1 MSYKRTWV
9 LMCLLA
15 GALVSLGLAAT
26 PTAAQVVKGS
36 ISGSVID
43 SSGAVVPGA
52 QIKTTEQSR
61 GEQYTSVTDATGLF
75 HIALV
80 GIGTYKL
87 EISKEGFRTLT
98 MTVSVQA
105 AQDTGIGT
113 MTLELGTTTTTVE
126 VTGASPI
133 VQTTQSQITNTVSAT
148 TLESFPGTSL
158 AQGMDFL
165 ALQVPGVVSSRD
177 NNMANTNGVGFTVN
191 GIRGRNNDQ
200 QIDGQNNND
209 NSVTGPYIFLDNPDF
224 VSEYQV
230 VSNNFGPEYGR
241 NSGSVVN
248 YITKTGTNDW
258 HGDVFVTEGNWRLN
272 TLSNTQK
279 AFEGLT
285 SVPVFNNLYTGGT
298 IGGPIKKDKLF
309 VFGGYAEQ
317 INNSTSVYSTGN
329 LTPTPA
335 GLTTLQSCFPNSPS
349 VAALTQYGPYGITGG
364 NPTPSG
370 DATIKTL
377 TGADGSSCDVQFAGV
392 QRTLPT
398 NLKEYDSMARID
410 WNGAKDHVY
419 GRWIYQK
426 VMPLNLDPG
435 GGSAAAGYPYSVP
448 GFGEDFGASWTR
460 TLTSSMV
467 NELRL
472 SYGRLTAEFGGNSIG
487 NTIPNQTNLAN
498 GLSNINLPSGYQDFG
513 PPNNTP
519 QGRVVNTYQLQDNW
533 SYFHGR
539 HQFKAGTN
547 LTYQRSPNVF
557 LPNYNGTYNFPNFQA
572 YADNIPS
579 SISITLGSPTLDFR
593 EHDSFFYFGDDI
605 KATSNLT
612 LNLGL
617 TYTYFG
623 QPANLFHTADVKNE
637 TGDTPFFD
645 PSLPLEVRTFPL
657 LPAPK
662 SQFGPSAGFAY
673 SMQGGKMVL
682 RGGYRLAFD
691 PPFYNIYLNIASS
704 APQVL
709 AQTLSGDSAAANPLL
724 AAPFGPAVR
733 SQLAPYLTLGVQDP
747 RNFNQTT
754 VSPNFRADHVQ
765 SWSFGVQRQIIPAL
779 VAEARYVGNHGGNL
793 FQSINGNPYVAGL
806 QAAFPN
812 SIPSTVTPCSETD
825 AVVARAVGR
834 ESCNLGIERLRTN
847 TGVSDYEA
855 LQTELRATNLAHQLT
870 LRTAYTWSKT
880 TDNVSEIYNTL
891 SGGNTVAF
899 SQNPLSYV
907 GAEHGLSGLDIP
919 QNWTMSF
926 VEQLPFYRDQHGVAG
941 HILGGWTVA
950 GTYLLGSG
958 EPYSPVQFAINTYSG
973 GGFLPG
979 GALYDN
985 PFNTAFIG
993 IYETARPFA
1002 GSPSAPVSA
1011 VGIYAAD
1018 ACNYLDVGCSAPA
1031 NQLISFNAANTT
1043 GAVQTMT
1050 PSQVRFIANGL
1061 EANTL
1066 YGTPYG
1072 NVGRNTVRDFHT
1084 NSANFTLAKDIKI
1097 TERLKAQWRMDM
1109 LNVFNHPNFGSV
1121 DTFLDDAGYL
1131 AEGTGFGVPSLTSGG
1146 NRSINFQLKLLF

>member
-1 MSYKRTWV
+1 
-9 LMCLLA
+9 
-15 GALVSLGLAAT
+15 
-26 PTAAQVVKGS
+26 
-36 ISGSVID
+36 
-43 SSGAVVPGA
+43 
-52 QIKTTEQSR
+52 
-61 GEQYTSVTDATGLF
+61 
-75 HIALV
+75 
-80 GIGTYKL
+80 
-87 EISKEGFRTLT
+87 
-98 MTVSVQA
+98 
-105 AQDTGIGT
+105 
-113 MTLELGTTTTTVE
+113 
-126 VTGASPI
+126 
-133 VQTTQSQITNTVSAT
+133 
-148 TLESFPGTSL
+148 
-158 AQGMDFL
+158 
-165 ALQVPGVVSSRD
+165 
-177 NNMANTNGVGFTVN
+177 
-191 GIRGRNNDQ
+191 
-200 QIDGQNNND
+200 
-209 NSVTGPYIFLDNPDF
+209 
-224 VSEYQV
+224 
-230 VSNNFGPEYGR
+230 
-241 NSGSVVN
+241 
-248 YITKTGTNDW
+248 
-258 HGDVFVTEGNWRLN
+258 
-272 TLSNTQK
+272 
-279 AFEGLT
+279 
-285 SVPVFNNLYTGGT
+285 
-298 IGGPIKKDKLF
+298 
-309 VFGGYAEQ
+309 
-317 INNSTSVYSTGN
+317 
-329 LTPTPA
+329 
-335 GLTTLQSCFPNSPS
+335 
-349 VAALTQYGPYGITGG
+349 
-364 NPTPSG
+364 
-370 DATIKTL
+370 
-377 TGADGSSCDVQFAGV
+377 
-392 QRTLPT
+392 
-398 NLKEYDSMARID
+398 
-410 WNGAKDHVY
+410 
-419 GRWIYQK
+419 
-426 VMPLNLDPG
+426 
-435 GGSAAAGYPYSVP
+435 
-448 GFGEDFGASWTR
+448 
-460 TLTSSMV
+460 
-467 NELRL
+467 
-472 SYGRLTAEFGGNSIG
+472 
-487 NTIPNQTNLAN
+487 
-498 GLSNINLPSGYQDFG
+498 
-513 PPNNTP
+513 
-519 QGRVVNTYQLQDNW
+519 
-533 SYFHGR
+533 
-539 HQFKAGTN
+539 
-547 LTYQRSPNVF
+547 VF
-557 LPNYNGTYNFPNFQA
+557 LPNYNGTYNFSSFQA
-572 YADNIPS
+572 YADNLPS

-645 PSLPLEVRTFPL
+645 PSLPLSVRTFPA

-662 SQFGPSAGFAY
+662 NQFGPSAGFAY

-733 SQLAPYLTLGVQDP
+733 EQLAPYLTLGVQDP

-765 SWSFGVQRQIIPAL
+765 SWSFGVQRQIVPAL

-793 FQSINGNPYVAGL
+793 FQSLNGNPYVAGL

-812 SIPSTVTPCSETD
+812 SIPSNITPCSEAD

-834 ESCNLGIERLRTN
+834 ANCNIGVERLRTN

-880 TDNVSEIYNTL
+880 TDNASEIYSTL
-891 SGGNTVAF
+891 GGGSTVAF

-941 HILGGWTVA
+941 HILGGWTLA

-958 EPYSPVQFAINTYSG
+958 EPYSPVQYAINTFSG

-979 GALYDN
+979 GTLYDY

-993 IYETARPFA
+993 LYETARPFA
-1002 GSPSAPVSA
+1002 GSRSAPVSA

-1018 ACNYLDVGCSAPA
+1018 SCNYLGVGCSAAA

-1043 GAVQTMT
+1043 GTVQTVA
-1050 PSQVRFIANGL
+1050 PNQVRFIANGL
-1061 EANTL
+1061 EASTL

-1084 NSANFTLAKDIKI
+1084 NSANFSLAKDVKI

-1109 LNVFNHPNFGSV
+1109 LNVFNHPNFSSV
-1121 DTFLDDAGYL
+1121 DTYLDDAGYL
-1131 AEGTGFGVPSLTSGG
+1131 LEGTGFGVPSLTSGG

>member
-1 MSYKRTWV
+1 MNYRRTWV
-9 LMCLLA
+9 LMWLLA
-15 GALVSLGLAAT
+15 GALISLGLAAT
-26 PTAAQVVKGS
+26 PAVAQVVKGS
-36 ISGSVID
+36 ISGTVVD
-43 SSGAVVPGA
+43 SSAAVVPGA
-52 QIKTTEQSR
+52 DIKLTELSR

-75 HIALV
+75 HIALIS
-80 GIGTYKL
+80 IGTYKV
-87 EISKEGFRTLT
+87 EISKEGFRALE
-98 MTVSVQA
+98 MTAAVQA
-105 AQDTGIGT
+105 SQDTGLGT
-113 MTLELGTTTTTVE
+113 VTLQLGTTTTTVE

-133 VQTTQSQITNTVSAT
+133 VQTTQAQITNTVTTT
-148 TLESFPGTSL
+148 TLQSFPGTSL

-177 NNMANTNGVGFTVN
+177 NNMSNSNGVGFTVN

-209 NSVTGPYIFLDNPDF
+209 NSVAGPYIFLDNPDF
-224 VSEYQV
+224 VSEYQI

-248 YITKTGTNDW
+248 YITKSGTNDW
-258 HGDVFVTEGNWRLN
+258 HGNVFVTEGNWRLN

-285 SVPVFNNLYTGGT
+285 SVPVFNNLYTGAT

-309 VFGGYAEQ
+309 IFGGYAEQ
-317 INNSTSVYSTGN
+317 INNSTSVYGTGS

-335 GLTTLQSCFPNSPS
+335 GLTTLQSCFPGSAS
-349 VAALTQYGPYGITGG
+349 IAALAQYGPFGITGG

-370 DATIKTL
+370 TPTTKTL
-377 TGADGSSCDVQFAGV
+377 TAADGTSCDVPFAGV

-398 NLKEYDSMARID
+398 NLKEWDSVARID
-410 WNGAKDHVY
+410 WNGVKDHVY

-426 VMPLNLDPG
+426 VVPLNLDPG
-435 GGSAAAGYPYSVP
+435 TAAAGYPYNVP
-448 GFGEDFGASWTR
+448 GFGEDFGASWTH
-460 TLTSSMV
+460 TLSSSMV
-467 NELRL
+467 NEMRL
-472 SYGRLTAEFGGNSIG
+472 SYGRMTAQFGGNGIG
-487 NTIPNQTNLAN
+487 NTIPNQTNLGS
-498 GLSNINLPSGYQDFG
+498 GLSSIIMPSGYLNFG
-513 PPNNTP
+513 PPNNSP

-533 SYFHGR
+533 SYFHGK

-557 LPNYNGTYNFPNFQA
+557 LPNYNGTYNFSSFQA
-572 YADNIPS
+572 YAENLPS

-623 QPANLFHTADVKNE
+623 QPANLFHTADTRNE
-637 TGDTPFFD
+637 SSNNPFFD
-645 PSLPLEVRTFPL
+645 PALPLSVRTFPS

-662 SQFGPSAGFAY
+662 NQFGPSAGFAY
-673 SMQGGKMVL
+673 SLDGGKLVF

-709 AQTLSGDSAAANPLL
+709 AQTLSGSTAQANPLL

-754 VSPNFRADHVQ
+754 VTPNFGPDHVQ
-765 SWSFGVQRQIIPAL
+765 SWSFGVQRQILPTL
-779 VAEARYVGNHGGNL
+779 VAEARYVGNHGANL
-793 FQSINGNPYVAGL
+793 FQSVNANPYVAGL

-812 SIPSTVTPCSETD
+812 SIPSSITPCSEAD
-825 AVVARAVGR
+825 AIVSRAIGR
-834 ESCNLGIERLRTN
+834 VNCNLGIERLRTN
-847 TGVSDYEA
+847 TGVSDYQA
-855 LQTELRATNLAHQLT
+855 LQTELRATNLARQLT

-880 TDNVSEIYNTL
+880 TDNVSEVYNTL
-891 SGGNTVAF
+891 GGGNTIAF
-899 SQNPLSYV
+899 SQDPLNYV
-907 GAEHGLSGLDIP
+907 GAEHGLSGLNIP
-919 QNWTMSF
+919 HSWTMSF

-941 HILGGWTVA
+941 RFLGGWTLS
-950 GTYLLGSG
+950 GTYLISSG
-958 EPYSPVQFAINTYSG
+958 EPYTPVQFAINTYSG

-979 GALYDN
+979 GELYDSS
-985 PFNTAFIG
+985 FNAAFIG
-993 IYETARPFA
+993 VYETARPFA
-1002 GSPSAPVSA
+1002 GSPTAPISN

-1018 ACNYLDVGCSAPA
+1018 ACNYLGVGCSAPA

-1043 GAVQTMT
+1043 GAVQTVAR
-1050 PSQVRFIANGL
+1050 SQVRFIANGL

-1066 YGTPYG
+1066 FGTPFG
-1072 NVGRNTVRDFHT
+1072 SVGRNTVRDFHT
-1084 NSANFTLAKDIKI
+1084 NSANFSLAKDVKI
-1097 TERLKAQWRMDM
+1097 SERFSVQWRMDM
-1109 LNVFNHPNFGSV
+1109 LNVFNHPNYASV

-1131 AEGTGFGVPSLTSGG
+1131 LEGTGFGVPSLTSGG

>member
-1 MSYKRTWV
+1 MSCKRTWV
-9 LMCLLA
+9 LTCLLA
-15 GALVSLGLAAT
+15 GALISLGLAAT
-26 PTAAQVVKGS
+26 PAFAQVVKGS
-36 ISGSVID
+36 ISGTVID

-52 QIKTTEQSR
+52 QIKVTEESR

-80 GIGTYKL
+80 SIGSYRV
-87 EISKEGFRTLT
+87 EISKEGFRTLKT
-98 MTVSVQA
+98 TASVQA
-105 AQDTGIGT
+105 AQDTAIGT
-113 MTLELGTTTTTVE
+113 VTLELGTTTTTVE

-133 VQTTQSQITNTVSAT
+133 VQTTQAQITNTVST
-148 TLESFPGTSL
+148 TTIQSFPGTSL
-158 AQGMDFL
+158 AQGMDYL

-177 NNMANTNGVGFTVN
+177 NTFSNSNGVGFIVN

-209 NSVTGPYIFLDNPDF
+209 NSVAGPYIFLDNPDF

-248 YITKTGTNDW
+248 YITKSGTNDW
-258 HGDVFVTEGNWRLN
+258 HGDVFATEGNWRLN
-272 TLSNTQK
+272 TLTNTQK

-285 SVPVFNNLYTGGT
+285 SVPVFNNLYSGAT
-298 IGGPIKKDKLF
+298 IGGPIIKNKLF

-317 INNSTSVYSTGN
+317 VIDSTSVYATGN
-329 LTPTPA
+329 LTPTPT
-335 GLTTLQSCFPNSPS
+335 GLTTLQSCFPNSAS
-349 VAALTQYGPYGITGG
+349 VAALAKYGPYGITGG

-370 DATIKTL
+370 DLTTKTL
-377 TGADGSSCDVQFAGV
+377 TATDGSSCDVQFAGV

-398 NLKEYDSMARID
+398 NTKEWDSMSRID

-426 VMPLNLDPG
+426 ILPLNANPTG
-435 GGSAAAGYPYSVP
+435 GEAAAGYPYSVP
-448 GFGEDFGASWTR
+448 GFGEDFGASWTH
-460 TLTSSMV
+460 TITSSMV

-487 NTIPNQTNLAN
+487 NTIPNQGNLGN
-498 GLSNINLPSGYQDFG
+498 GLSSIIMPSGYLNFG
-513 PPNNTP
+513 PPNNSP

-533 SYFHGR
+533 SYFHGK

-557 LPNYNGTYNFPNFQA
+557 LPNYNGTYNFSSFQS
-572 YADNIPS
+572 YAQDLPS

-593 EHDSFFYFGDDI
+593 EHDSFFYFGDDF

-623 QPANLFHTADVKNE
+623 QPANLFHTADLRNE
-637 TGDTPFFD
+637 TSNNPFFD
-645 PSLPLEVRTFPL
+645 PSLALNIRTFPE
-657 LPAPK
+657 LPSPK
-662 SQFGPSAGFAY
+662 SQLGPSAGFAY
-673 SMQGGKMVL
+673 SMDGGKLVF

-709 AQTLSGDSAAANPLL
+709 AQTLSGDSATANPML

-733 SQLAPYLTLGVQDP
+733 TQLAPYLALGVQDP

-754 VSPNFRADHVQ
+754 VNPDFHADHVQ
-765 SWSFGVQRQIIPAL
+765 SWSFGVQRQILPAL
-779 VAEARYVGNHGGNL
+779 VAEARYVGNHGAGL
-793 FQSINGNPYVAGL
+793 FQSLNGNPYVAGL

-812 SIPSTVTPCSETD
+812 SIPSNITPCSDAD
-825 AVVARAVGR
+825 AVVPRAVGR
-834 ESCNLGIERLRTN
+834 VNCNLGIERLRTN

-855 LQTELRATNLAHQLT
+855 LQTELRATNLARQLT

-880 TDNVSEIYNTL
+880 TDNVSEIFGTLGAGNTL
-891 SGGNTVAF
+891 AF
-899 SQNPLSYV
+899 SQDPLNYI
-907 GAEHGLSGLDIP
+907 GAEHGTSGLDIP
-919 QNWTMSF
+919 QSWTMSF
-926 VEQLPFYRDQHGVAG
+926 TEQLPFYRDQHGLAG

-950 GTYLLGSG
+950 GTYLLSSG
-958 EPYSPVQFAINTYSG
+958 EPYSPVQFAINTFSG

-979 GALYDN
+979 GELYDF
-985 PFNTAFIG
+985 PFNTAFAG
-993 IYETARPFA
+993 LYETARPFA
-1002 GSPSAPVSA
+1002 GSPSAPISN

-1018 ACNYLDVGCSAPA
+1018 ACGYLGVGCDAPA
-1031 NQLISFNAANTT
+1031 SQLISFNAANTT
-1043 GAVQTMT
+1043 GAVQTVT

-1061 EANTL
+1061 EASTL
-1066 YGTPYG
+1066 YGTPFG
-1072 NVGRNTVRDFHT
+1072 SVGRNTLRDFHT
-1084 NSANFTLAKDIKI
+1084 NSANFSLAKDVKVS
-1097 TERLKAQWRMDM
+1097 ERVSVQWRMDM
-1109 LNVFNHPNFGSV
+1109 LNVFNHPNFGTV

-1131 AEGTGFGVPSLTSGG
+1131 QEGTGFGVPSLTSGG
-1146 NRSINFQLKLLF
+1146 NRSINFQLRVKF